1 MKRLAYLLANTN
13 GLPGIKKD
21 IEDFKGFLKS
31 CAGGAWEDDGI
42 EIVER
47 YGKRVNEVEAELAS
61 IKLAC
66 YDYVIF
72 YYSGHGAWERS
83 TCLYINDG
91 DEYINESET
100 RNLALRQLS
109 IFDCCRATPQSGLE
123 SKVATFD
130 EAIDSAEERRRI
142 YREKFNRLIMEASS
156 QEVRLYACRI
166 GQSAI
171 ATGSGS
177 LYTQALLNCAGSMSR
192 FQNVDAIAAHGACC
206 ASVTCAAKA
215 LSCEQNPDCDC
226 VFASELHKPLPIAIS
241 APESLHS

>member
-1 MKRLAYLLANTN
+1 MKRIAYLLANTD
-13 GLPGIKKD
+13 GIPGTKKD
-21 IEDFKGFLKS
+21 VDDFHQFLSS
-31 CAGGAWEDDGI
+31 CRGGAWEDGI

-47 YGKRVNEVEAELAS
+47 YDKCVDQVRSELAG

-100 RNLALRQLS
+100 RHLALRQLS

-142 YREKFNRLIMEASS
+142 YREKFNRLIMAASS

-177 LYTQALLNCAGSMSR
+177 LYTQSLINCAESMSR
-192 FQNVDAIAAHGACC
+192 FQDVEAVAVHRACC
-206 ASVTCAAKA
+206 ASVACAAKA
-215 LSCEQNPDCDC
+215 LGCEQNPDYDCD
-226 VFASELHKPLPIAIS
+226 FASELHKPLPLAIS
-241 APESLHS
+241 APELLYS